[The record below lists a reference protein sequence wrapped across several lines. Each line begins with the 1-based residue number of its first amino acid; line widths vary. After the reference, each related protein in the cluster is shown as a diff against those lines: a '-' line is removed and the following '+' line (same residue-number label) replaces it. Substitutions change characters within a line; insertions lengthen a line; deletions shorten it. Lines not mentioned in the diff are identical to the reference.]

1 MKPKRVSFELKI
13 DTPEQI
19 FYETISDRHPTER
32 IMQIRDEGFFV
43 VQEGDKTHVIPYHSI
58 AGFEI
63 EERQ

>member
-1 MKPKRVSFELKI
+1 MKPKRVSFTLKI

-19 FYETISDRHPTER
+19 FYETITDRAPMER
-32 IMQIRDEGFFV
+32 IMQIRNEGWIV

-63 EERQ
+63 EEVK